1 MKSDRN
7 FSRTAPAVAANPFI
21 RSPDPLPA
29 PLSRPLLWQ
38 PPLILHLCFSLSLSL
53 SLVLSSPLSLAI
65 GVAMYTPGRIYR
77 PVFQPPCG
85 GNGFRNAADT
95 ARPVLITI
103 HTYCPHIL
111 PIPRALPLA
120 TDYITTYGEHKLLW
134 LPFYRRPATSG
145 RLFHRLTTDHL
156 TPSHFFAMPAP
167 QSLPTFFFPHSSL
180 STFTNYKTRGRR
192 GGTVKRSRGREST
205 AGRPMLRPGLRPPT
219 RAEMALARAPRK
231 FDESSQVPRVEDILR
246 PVTYGVCK
254 CTSMRC

>member
-1 MKSDRN
+1 MKTLSGLFLSLSLFLFFRISLPERTNVRTCTYGLGVRYVKSDRN

-21 RSPDPLPA
+21 RSPDPLSA
-29 PLSRPLLWQ
+29 PLSPLSGNL
-38 PPLILHLCFSLSLSL
+38 LSFSGSVSLAFA
-53 SLVLSSPLSLAI
+53 SSLSLAI

-134 LPFYRRPATSG
+134 LPFYRHPATSNCLL
-145 RLFHRLTTDHL
+145 RCLTTDHL
-156 TPSHFFAMPAP
+156 FATPALLPRFFSHP
-167 QSLPTFFFPHSSL
+167 SLPTF
-180 STFTNYKTRGRR
+180 TNYRTRGRR
-192 GGTVKRSRGREST
+192 GTVKRSRARGSTVGRATWST
-205 AGRPMLRPGLRPPT
+205 STDENGNGV
-219 RAEMALARAPRK
+219 RACSTEIR
-231 FDESSQVPRVEDILR
+231 
-246 PVTYGVCK
+246 
-254 CTSMRC
+254 